1 MNHCLLMMGG
11 SGTRFGADRPKQY
24 IEVEGKP
31 VFVYILQQLAQL
43 SALDKIV
50 IVSHSQW
57 ISFVNECI
65 KQFIPSNTKI
75 EVTQGGR
82 SRSESVKNG
91 LQALRKYVLNED
103 DIVLIHDATHPY
115 VDLEGTQKV
124 IFAAQKYGGATLGA
138 CQYDTCYRMDSN
150 QMIKEV
156 IPRQYLVSGAS
167 PEAFKYGLIYKIYM
181 SASQE
186 ELDSMTSAGAIA
198 LAHQIKMAVVPSN
211 VLNLKITYPQDME
224 LFKLLA
230 TSYFFKKDKDGE

>member
-31 VFVYILQQLAQL
+31 VFVYILQQLVRL
-43 SALDKIV
+43 SVIDRVV
-50 IVSHSQW
+50 IVSHDQW
-57 ISFVNECI
+57 IDFVDECV
-65 KQFIPSNTKI
+65 KKYNPSHTKI
-75 EVTQGGR
+75 EVTQGGQ

-91 LQALRKYVLNED
+91 LLTLRKFVSNDD

-115 VDLEGTQKV
+115 VDPEGTQNV
-124 IFAAQKYGGATLGA
+124 ILAAQKYGGATLGA
-138 CQYDTCYRMDSN
+138 RQYDTCYRMDSD
-150 QMIKEV
+150 QMIDEV

-167 PEAFKYGLIYKIYM
+167 PEAFHFGLIYKIYM

-230 TSYFFKKDKDGE
+230 TSYFFKDGE